1 MENQTFTAD
10 LITNIYF
17 NQTFHVD
24 LSTSFMGNTMTTPA
38 TEKETSH
45 PGPATLLLA
54 LAIPLLIMATVGNS
68 LAFAVMRRRS
78 MRNTSP
84 GVYFAAIACADTV
97 TVYWGAVPFLIFYF
111 TSIDLWSYHP
121 WSCRVVIFILFTS
134 ADSAV
139 WLLVAVTVDRFIAVK
154 FPLVRKQMCTPKR
167 AFIVAC
173 VLPSIAIIKNLH
185 LFFTRGRQVIV
196 DAALPEEEWA
206 VSNCGFPTP
215 EIEFFETYI
224 RSWIAFSLYA
234 VVPIV
239 SVFILNVLI
248 IRTLYTSR
256 KVTTVTAAG
265 EAKPSAR
272 EERARRSNYQLTER
286 FHHISDTHHP
296 KYHSIGD
303 QTIPQPY
310 EEWSC

>member
-1 MENQTFTAD
+1 
-10 LITNIYF
+10 
-17 NQTFHVD
+17 
-24 LSTSFMGNTMTTPA
+24 MTTPA

-45 PGPATLLLA
+45 PVPATLRLA

-97 TVYWGAVPFLIFYF
+97 TVYWGAVPFLIIYF

-121 WSCRVVIFILFTS
+121 WSCRVVIFTLFTS

-154 FPLVRKQMCTPKR
+154 FPLVRKQMWTPKR

-173 VLPSIAIIKNLH
+173 VLPSIASIKNLH

-239 SVFILNVLI
+239 SVFILIVLI
-248 IRTLYTSR
+248 IHFSESYNCYRCGRSKTKREGGAS
-256 KVTTVTAAG
+256 G
-265 EAKPSAR
+265 EI
-272 EERARRSNYQLTER
+272 QLPTDSHVPER

>member
-45 PGPATLLLA
+45 PGPATLRLA

-121 WSCRVVIFILFTS
+121 WSCRVVIFTLFTS

-154 FPLVRKQMCTPKR
+154 FPLARKQMCTPKR

-173 VLPSIAIIKNLH
+173 VLPSIASIENLH
-185 LFFTRGRQVIV
+185 LFLTQGRQVIV
-196 DAALPEEEWA
+196 DAALWILRARDRDRDILMRLRLGHQRPVNRGCPDKKYQYVNNNRLTEYPGTTAWTPA
-206 VSNCGFPTP
+206 TSKSWVSNERKKSYFFP
-215 EIEFFETYI
+215 FFHL
-224 RSWIAFSLYA
+224 F
-234 VVPIV
+234 
-239 SVFILNVLI
+239 
-248 IRTLYTSR
+248 
-256 KVTTVTAAG
+256 
-265 EAKPSAR
+265 AK
-272 EERARRSNYQLTER
+272 
-286 FHHISDTHHP
+286 
-296 KYHSIGD
+296 
-303 QTIPQPY
+303 
-310 EEWSC
+310 

>member
-1 MENQTFTAD
+1 
-10 LITNIYF
+10 
-17 NQTFHVD
+17 
-24 LSTSFMGNTMTTPA
+24 MGNTMTTLA

-45 PGPATLLLA
+45 PGPATLRLA

-84 GVYFAAIACADTV
+84 GVYFAAITCADTV

-121 WSCRVVIFILFTS
+121 WSCRVVIFTLFTS

-173 VLPSIAIIKNLH
+173 VLPSIASIKNLH

-215 EIEFFETYI
+215 EIEIFRNIYPLLDRIFALRCCTHCFRVHTECSHHSYTLHFSESYNCYRCG
-224 RSWIAFSLYA
+224 RSKTKREGGASEEIQLPTDSH
-234 VVPIV
+234 VP
-239 SVFILNVLI
+239 
-248 IRTLYTSR
+248 
-256 KVTTVTAAG
+256 
-265 EAKPSAR
+265 
-272 EERARRSNYQLTER
+272 ER